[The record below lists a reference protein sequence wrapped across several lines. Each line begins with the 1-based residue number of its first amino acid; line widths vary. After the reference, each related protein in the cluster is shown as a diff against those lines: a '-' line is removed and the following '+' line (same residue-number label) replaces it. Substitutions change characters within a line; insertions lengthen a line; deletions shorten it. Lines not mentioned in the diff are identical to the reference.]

1 MKRVR
6 PPVLAQMNFQKHR
19 EELEKL
25 NLHERFGEIFRQNIW
40 GSPESASGVG
50 STVDATMAIRTG
62 LMEICREFG
71 VRSLLDA
78 PCGDYGWMSSL
89 KLPVGSYF
97 GVDIVPELI
106 AENRRMFESP
116 TVRFAVADLTSD
128 ELPKA
133 DLILCRD
140 CLVHLSFQNI
150 KRVLA
155 NFVRTGSKYLLTTTF
170 PDHEENTDIA
180 DGDWRLLNLQHAPF
194 HFPTPL
200 RVISERCTEIGGAY
214 DDKSLA
220 LWRVDELP

>member
-6 PPVLAQMNFQKHR
+6 PPVLAQMNFQKRR
-19 EELEKL
+19 EELENL
-25 NLHERFGEIFRQNIW
+25 NLQERFGEIFRQNIW

-50 STVDATMAIRTG
+50 STVDATMAIRSG
-62 LMEICREFG
+62 LIEICREFG

-106 AENRRMFESP
+106 AGNRRMFESP

-128 ELPKA
+128 ELPEA
-133 DLILCRD
+133 DVILCRD
-140 CLVHLSFQNI
+140 CLVHLSFRNI

-155 NFVRTGSKYLLTTTF
+155 NFVRTGSKYLLATTF
-170 PDHEENTDIA
+170 PDHDENAEIV
-180 DGDWRLLNLQHAPF
+180 DGDWRLLNLQRAPF
-194 HFPTPL
+194 DFPAPL
-200 RVISERCTEIGGAY
+200 RVINERCTEVGGAY

-220 LWRVDELP
+220 LWRIDELP